1 MPRTKNRR
9 RERRHVLDVKLASNQ
24 VRRRRTQLVVS
35 ALFAVTFLTF
45 TVYGLWRG
53 GWWALQRFV
62 YQNEQLQVRE
72 VQVRTDGVI
81 NPEHLRRWA
90 GVKPGDSLFAI
101 DLHGIKHELE
111 MHGMIRQASLE
122 RVLPGTLRL
131 QVAERI
137 PLAHVRLRFSGADGR
152 LLTRDFGLD
161 ETGRVMPL
169 DRAIVRP
176 ETANAWRQL
185 PELTGI
191 AESEILPGNDLTNQ
205 LGHAALE
212 FLKTFNSDSMAREVQ
227 IQSIDLTEPEILKL
241 RTVQG
246 HDVEVLDRGFVRQL
260 DRWEALHKACESN
273 RVGYAWMDLSP
284 SNNIPI
290 RLVQL
295 KTNALPLRLSNR

>member
-1 MPRTKNRR
+1 MSRTKNRR
-9 RERRHVLDVKLASNQ
+9 RERRHVLDVKLSSNQ

-35 ALFAVTFLTF
+35 ALFAVTFLTC

-62 YQNEQLQVRE
+62 YQNEQLQVRDF
-72 VQVRTDGVI
+72 QVRTDGVI

-90 GVKPGDSLFAI
+90 GVKLGDNLFAI

-169 DRAIVRP
+169 DRAIVRA
-176 ETANAWRQL
+176 ETASGWRQL
-185 PELTGI
+185 PEVTGI
-191 AESEILPGNDLTNQ
+191 VGGEILPGNDLTNQ
-205 LGHAALE
+205 LAHAALQ
-212 FLKTFNSDSMAREVQ
+212 FLKTFNSTAMAREVQ
-227 IQSIDLTEPEILKL
+227 IQSIDLTEPELLKL
-241 RTVQG
+241 KTVQG
-246 HDVEVLDRGFVRQL
+246 HAVEVLDRGFERQL
-260 DRWEALHKACESN
+260 ARWEMLHKTCATK
-273 RVGYAWMDLSP
+273 RIGYDWLDLSP
-284 SNNIPI
+284 SNNVPI
-290 RLVQL
+290 HLVQL
-295 KTNALPLRLSNR
+295 TTNALPLRLTNR

>member
-1 MPRTKNRR
+1 MSRPKNRR
-9 RERRHVLDVKLASNQ
+9 RERRHVLDVKLSSNQ

-35 ALFAVTFLTF
+35 ALFAVTFLTC

-62 YQNEQLQVRE
+62 YQNEQLQVRDF
-72 VQVRTDGVI
+72 QVRTDGVI

-90 GVKPGDSLFAI
+90 GVKLGDNLFAI

-185 PELTGI
+185 PALTGL

-205 LGHAALE
+205 LGLAALE

-295 KTNALPLRLSNR
+295 KTNSLPLRLSNR

>member
-1 MPRTKNRR
+1 MSRTKNRR
-9 RERRHVLDVKLASNQ
+9 RERRHVLDVKLSSNQ

-35 ALFAVTFLTF
+35 ALFAVTFLTC

-62 YQNEQLQVRE
+62 YQNEQLQVRDF
-72 VQVRTDGVI
+72 QVRTDGVI

-90 GVKPGDSLFAI
+90 GVKLGDNLFAI

-185 PELTGI
+185 PALTGL
-191 AESEILPGNDLTNQ
+191 AESEILPGNDLTKLEDDAHERLGRAVLENWGVGNYLLNAMVPSTARFKQDAGQTIAFLDERQMNQ
-205 LGHAALE
+205 VTRQIVTNLGKE
-212 FLKTFNSDSMAREVQ
+212 
-227 IQSIDLTEPEILKL
+227 LTERLK
-241 RTVQG
+241 
-246 HDVEVLDRGFVRQL
+246 
-260 DRWEALHKACESN
+260 K
-273 RVGYAWMDLSP
+273 
-284 SNNIPI
+284 
-290 RLVQL
+290 
-295 KTNALPLRLSNR
+295 